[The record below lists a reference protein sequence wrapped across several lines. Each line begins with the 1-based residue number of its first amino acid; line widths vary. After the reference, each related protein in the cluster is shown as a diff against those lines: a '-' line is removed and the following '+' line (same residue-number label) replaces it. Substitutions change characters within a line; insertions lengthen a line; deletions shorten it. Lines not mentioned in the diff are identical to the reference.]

1 MSNVENFD
9 NSDGTSA
16 FKFDG
21 EIKYTGQNEFG
32 NLLIAML
39 EEMEYSKD
47 YFINFRNNQFLKT
60 DYHVQVIVT
69 PKKVQRVLKIELAS
83 KSGVPSYSYKF
94 ENREEDQHISETIL
108 ILEDLTNT
116 HRRYFLIPDNVDLS
130 NDELRLRYAKSK
142 FKLFKEEVNNYYQK
156 KIDNFNQINS
166 ELEEDD
172 IWK

>member
-1 MSNVENFD
+1 MSNIENFD

-21 EIKYTGQNEFG
+21 GIKYTGQNEFG
-32 NLLIAML
+32 NILIAML

-47 YFINFRNNQFLKT
+47 YFINFKNNQFLKT
-60 DYHVQVIVT
+60 DYHVQITVT
-69 PKKVQRVLKIELAS
+69 PKKVQRVLKIELAT
-83 KSGVPSYSYKF
+83 KNEVPTYTYKF
-94 ENREEDQHISETIL
+94 ENCAEDHCVNETLL
-108 ILEDLTNT
+108 ILEDLSNT

-130 NDELRLRYAKSK
+130 NDELKLRYAKSK
-142 FKLFKEEVNNYYQK
+142 FKLFKEEVNSYYQK
-156 KIDNFNQINS
+156 KIDNFNQIRS